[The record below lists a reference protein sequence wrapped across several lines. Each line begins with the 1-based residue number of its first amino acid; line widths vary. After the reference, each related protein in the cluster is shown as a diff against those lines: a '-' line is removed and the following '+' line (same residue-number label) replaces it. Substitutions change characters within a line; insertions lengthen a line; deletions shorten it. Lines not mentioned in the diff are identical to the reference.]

1 MSNPAQN
8 TTTIKNS
15 NLSSGPEYVA
25 INAKGVITVVAV
37 RDIVYLESSGRYT
50 MVFLATGTKLTICKN
65 LGSYEKLFKNSN
77 FLRIHHSFLINI
89 AFLKKIVRDAGGQY
103 CEMNLTSKKIPISNR
118 RFSYVKKVL
127 HY

>member
-1 MSNPAQN
+1 MSNLAQN

-50 MVFLATGTKLTICKN
+50 
-65 LGSYEKLFKNSN
+65 
-77 FLRIHHSFLINI
+77 
-89 AFLKKIVRDAGGQY
+89 
-103 CEMNLTSKKIPISNR
+103 
-118 RFSYVKKVL
+118 
-127 HY
+127 